1 MTFLE
6 TCKLPSN
13 FVQNTV
19 CIETIKTINNNN
31 NLTL

>member
-6 TCKLPSN
+6 TCKL
-13 FVQNTV
+13 VILYKNTV
-19 CIETIKTINNNN
+19 CIEKIKTINNNN